1 MSEKYHK
8 KLHISS
14 FIWKTIFFK
23 IVFSFCILKTW
34 GNTCKAHGYNILMS
48 MFYVLGKFFIFN

>member
-14 FIWKTIFFK
+14 FIWKMKFK
-23 IVFSFCILKTW
+23 KKIKNKISKTW
-34 GNTCKAHGYNILMS
+34 GNTCKAHGYNIIMS
-48 MFYVLGKFFIFN
+48 KIMNVLNLF

>member
-14 FIWKTIFFK
+14 FIWKTIFKKKKNF
-23 IVFSFCILKTW
+23 ILKTW
-34 GNTCKAHGYNILMS
+34 GNTCKAHGYTILM
-48 MFYVLGKFFIFN
+48 